1 MNNHFQTSGSRPIGV
16 LRSGVIVGIVLAVF
30 VPFVPLVLW
39 SFGLR
44 WFYPAFLPTEF
55 SLRAWSYLASPSSK
69 VVSSL
74 LTSVLLSFTVTILA
88 VLIALPAGRVLGLYQ
103 FRGKSLIEFSLLAP
117 LIVPGLAV
125 VMGIQVLFIR
135 YGLADTFLGVVL
147 AHLIPVTP
155 YAVSLLAGVFANFE
169 VDFEAQARML
179 GASPL
184 ETFWKI
190 TLPSIFPGIV
200 VSVLFAFLVSWSEYI
215 LTLLVGGGRVLT
227 LPLLLFSLVQ
237 GGDYALTAATSLV
250 FITPVVVVLIF
261 TSRFLSLSRFKA

>member
-1 MNNHFQTSGSRPIGV
+1 M
-16 LRSGVIVGIVLAVF
+16 LRSGVIAGIVLAVI
-30 VPFVPLVLW
+30 VPFVPLLLW

-44 WFYPAFLPTEF
+44 WFFPALVPTEF
-55 SLRAWSYLASPSSK
+55 SSRAWSYLASPSSK
-69 VVSSL
+69 VISSL
-74 LTSVLLSFTVTILA
+74 LTSILLSFTVTILA

-103 FRGKSLIEFSLLAP
+103 FRGKSLIEIFLLAP
-117 LIVPGLAV
+117 LIVPSLAV

-135 YGLADTFLGVVL
+135 YGLADTFWGVVL

-184 ETFWKI
+184 ETFWQV

-200 VSVLFAFLVSWSEYI
+200 VSALFAFLVSWSEYI

-237 GGDYALTAATSLV
+237 GGDYALTAAASLV
-250 FITPVVVVLIF
+250 FIAPAILVLIF
-261 TSRFLSLSRFKA
+261 TSRFLSLSRLKA